1 MIAFDKAREIRRRT
15 SVILRLDAHDV
26 VSELCREW
34 GTANADE
41 FYQHM
46 KGLSDDE
53 LKAYVQ
59 EAWKRIK
66 RKNMAMKAEE
76 VSAYGKRQEA
86 DRQGG

>member
-1 MIAFDKAREIRRRT
+1 MTAFDKAREIRRRT
-15 SVILRLDAHDV
+15 SIILGLEAHDV

-46 KGLSDDE
+46 RTLSDDE
-53 LKAYVQ
+53 LRAYVQ

-66 RKNMAMKAEE
+66 KKKLALKAEE
-76 VSAYGKRQEA
+76 VSAYG
-86 DRQGG
+86 

>member
-1 MIAFDKAREIRRRT
+1 MDKAREIRRRT
-15 SVILRLDAHDV
+15 SIILGLEAHDV

-46 KGLSDDE
+46 GGLSDDE
-53 LKAYVQ
+53 LRAYVQ

-66 RKNMAMKAEE
+66 KKKLAMKAEE
-76 VSAYGKRQEA
+76 VSAYG
-86 DRQGG
+86 